1 MATPQSVVTAGDDKK
16 DTEPI
21 NPGQLNKALP
31 ATRLL
36 EKRRMVSHVQ
46 EALEDQKNEFAQ
58 KEEILKKREETLRT
72 KDLQLQESLIGF
84 SKFLQ
89 ENGVKRKRAEKKAA
103 DEIRLRLEKEAEIAE
118 LEAQHTRLKHE
129 KNVTHA
135 DLERMMFYHKYL
147 ETVIETSEGFHE
159 INDLLMRLL
168 QACDTR
174 GDE

>member
-1 MATPQSVVTAGDDKK
+1 MATPQSIVSAGDDKK
-16 DTEPI
+16 DTNPI
-21 NPGQLNKALP
+21 TAGQLEKALP

-36 EKRRMVSHVQ
+36 EKRRMVSQVQ
-46 EALEDQKNEFAQ
+46 QALDEQKLEFAQ

-72 KDLQLQESLIGF
+72 KDLQLQDSLIGF

-89 ENGVKRKRAEKKAA
+89 ENGVKKKRAEKKTA

-118 LEAQHTRLKHE
+118 LEAQLIRLKHE
-129 KNVTHA
+129 KNSTHA

-147 ETVIETSEGFHE
+147 ETVIETSEGFNE

-168 QACDTR
+168 QACNTR
-174 GDE
+174 GD